1 MQATARRLSVV
12 SATSCARRRLIQDV
26 RPRHLATHMHG
37 DTEIEERSWRP
48 PEPIPSTSPRTLAI
62 ILLCGGLLI
71 GGFDAWRRM
80 SGFPF
85 VPIPLLGY
93 LVVAIWLVRS
103 LDMGR
108 SFSIAGWWISV
119 LWHVLLLVSTILLL
133 PVALALASRAS
144 VLFLLPHVWVVAAL
158 VMSIKG
164 LRAETQLHRSS
175 LPNDPSPPDEL

>member
-1 MQATARRLSVV
+1 
-12 SATSCARRRLIQDV
+12 
-26 RPRHLATHMHG
+26 
-37 DTEIEERSWRP
+37 
-48 PEPIPSTSPRTLAI
+48 
-62 ILLCGGLLI
+62 LI
-71 GGFDAWRRM
+71 GGFDVWRRM

-133 PVALALASRAS
+133 PFALALASRAS
-144 VLFLLPHVWVVAAL
+144 VLFLLPHVWVIAAL

-175 LPNDPSPPDEL
+175 LPNYSSPPDEL